1 MKYIGELLR
10 GMVIGIANILPGIS
24 GGMLAITMGVYD
36 KIIHAVTHL
45 FKEPV
50 KSIRLLLP
58 YGVGALTGIIFLSL
72 VFEYLFHT
80 YPLQT
85 KLLFLGLIAGGLPSL
100 YEKTQTAHRGERRK
114 GIIISCVT
122 CDLVAGESII
132 GGMSLSSGDPKAAG
146 EVLTGAAYLSSGA
159 YWPAFM
165 FLVGVLAAGTMVI
178 PGVSGSM
185 IMMMIGVYEPLLQT
199 NNACIRAVAAFDV
212 EGLIPN
218 VLVLLPYFIGL
229 AGGVFLFAVIVEHF
243 LTKHERLMYR
253 FIIGLVYSSP
263 FVILWDM
270 PWESVEAY
278 QLLIGVSLA
287 LLGYEAADLLGG
299 EG

>member
-1 MKYIGELLR
+1 MYSMK
-10 GMVIGIANILPGIS
+10 
-24 GGMLAITMGVYD
+24 
-36 KIIHAVTHL
+36 
-45 FKEPV
+45 
-50 KSIRLLLP
+50 
-58 YGVGALTGIIFLSL
+58 
-72 VFEYLFHT
+72 
-80 YPLQT
+80 
-85 KLLFLGLIAGGLPSL
+85 
-100 YEKTQTAHRGERRK
+100 
-114 GIIISCVT
+114 
-122 CDLVAGESII
+122 
-132 GGMSLSSGDPKAAG
+132 
-146 EVLTGAAYLSSGA
+146 EVCR
-159 YWPAFM
+159 
-165 FLVGVLAAGTMVI
+165 
-178 PGVSGSM
+178 
-185 IMMMIGVYEPLLQT
+185 QT
-199 NNACIRAVAAFDV
+199 NLTYETLKFYCN